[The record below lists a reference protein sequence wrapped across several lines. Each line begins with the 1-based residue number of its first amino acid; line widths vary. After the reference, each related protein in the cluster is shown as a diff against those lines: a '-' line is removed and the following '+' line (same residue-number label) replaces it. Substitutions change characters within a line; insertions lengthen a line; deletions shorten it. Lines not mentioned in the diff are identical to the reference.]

1 MSELALVKLAD
12 YTPPAFTTDHH
23 DLHFTL
29 DGEQVVLRHEQN
41 FRRIEPKED
50 EIGWRREQVRDLV
63 LDGEG
68 LDIQSVQMDGRELS
82 DEEYRYENNKLTLIK
97 VPDSFVLTTIVHLR
111 PDDNRE
117 LSGLYRSNG
126 IYCTQCEAQGF
137 RRITFALDRPDVLAT
152 YRVHIEA
159 NRAENPVLLANGDL
173 EKSGNLGEERHYAQW
188 YDPHPK
194 PTYLFAL
201 VAGDLAMV
209 NKRITTPMGKQ
220 IELRIYTEAPF
231 IDQTDFAMQSLVESI
246 QWDEKRFGLSYDLQ
260 RFHIVA
266 ISDFNMGA
274 MENKGLNIF
283 NTKYVIANTDTG
295 TDADFHGIRAVIG
308 HEYFHN
314 WTGNRITCR
323 DWFQLSLKEGLTVFR
338 DQEFSSDLGERSLE
352 RIANVNLL
360 RRVQFAE
367 DAGPMRHPVQP
378 QEYAAID
385 NFYTATVYEKG
396 AEIIR
401 MYHTILGEER
411 FQAGMKRYVEKHDG
425 QAVRIEDFAACMS
438 EVSDYDFTGDFFRWY
453 TTAGTPRVRFTSS
466 YNQRSRSYTLAAG
479 QDVEAVSPQRTLVIP
494 VKVSFI
500 NRQGQLF
507 RFVDGNTEQT
517 FLLDKARAS
526 WVIEQTENGLIPV
539 LMQDFSAPVYY
550 QYDYS
555 DEELALLVAYAPD
568 GFARVEAM
576 QTRYRRIFETAMRS
590 PRDVKTHV
598 RSVADIMLDVLTHDK
613 RSDGEKAL
621 LLELPTFDTLLN
633 YLPQQ
638 LDMDSALA
646 AYEQMRQVI
655 ALKMRRA
662 WLEFLESDTR
672 DTSPRYSVRDAGIRA
687 LRGLAMNYLAVFEED
702 DLRQMLAHRYEQA
715 VNMTERMNALSA
727 LNLRDDR
734 YRDEALADFYARF
747 AGQPLV
753 IDKWFALQAKDASHG
768 ALARIRALCGHEVF
782 AISNPNRFRALVG
795 SFAQFNP
802 TLFHAADG
810 SGYRLVAEQIGR
822 IVEANPQ
829 LSARLLNVF
838 AIGARL
844 DEGRRAIIR
853 ECLHELSA
861 RNISTDVQEVIT
873 RINLGLQGET

>member
-29 DGEQVVLRHEQN
+29 DGERVVVRHEQN

-68 LDIQSVQMDGRELS
+68 LDVQSVQMDGRELS
-82 DEEYRYENNKLTLIK
+82 HEEYRYENNKLTLFK
-97 VPDSFVLTTIVHLR
+97 VPDSFTLTTTVHLR

-152 YRVHIEA
+152 YRVRIEA
-159 NRAENPVLLANGDL
+159 NRAENPVLLSNGDL
-173 EKSGNLGEERHYAQW
+173 EKSGNLGEEHHYVQW

-209 NKRITTPMGKQ
+209 NKRITTPLGKQ

-231 IDQTDFAMQSLVESI
+231 IDQTDFAMQSLIESI

-438 EVSDYDFTGDFFRWY
+438 EVSNYDFNGDFFRWY
-453 TTAGTPRVRFTSS
+453 TTGGTPRVRFTSS

-479 QDVEAVSPQRTLVIP
+479 QDVDAVSPPRALVIP
-494 VKVSFI
+494 VKLSFI

-507 RFVDGNTEQT
+507 RFADGSTEQT

-526 WVIEQTENGLIPV
+526 WTFEQTENALIPV

-550 QYDYS
+550 QYDYN
-555 DEELALLVAYAPD
+555 DEDLALLVGHAPD
-568 GFARVEAM
+568 GFARLEAM
-576 QTRYRRIFETAMRS
+576 QTCYRRLFETAMRS
-590 PRDVKTHV
+590 PRDVKAHV
-598 RSVADIMLDVLTHDK
+598 RSVADTMQEVLAHDR

-633 YLPQQ
+633 YLPQRI
-638 LDMDSALA
+638 DMDSALA

-687 LRGLAMNYLAVFEED
+687 LRGLAMSYLAVFEEE
-702 DLRQMLAHRYEQA
+702 DLRQMLARRYGQA

-734 YRDEALADFYARF
+734 YRSEALADFYARF
-747 AGQPLV
+747 ADQPLV
-753 IDKWFALQAKDASHG
+753 IDKWFALQAKDASEG
-768 ALARIRALCGHEVF
+768 ALARIEALAGHEAF
-782 AISNPNRFRALVG
+782 AVGNPNRFRALVG

-810 SGYRLVAEQIGR
+810 SGYRLVAAQIGR

-844 DEGRRAIIR
+844 DAGRRAIIR
-853 ECLHELSA
+853 ECFEELSA
-861 RNISTDVQEVIT
+861 RNISTDVQEVIS
-873 RINLGLQGET
+873 RISLGLQDET